1 MICDELKVKKKIIII
16 DDDSLILRSI
26 EKQLNNEDFELELI
40 NDHLV
45 GLKRIE
51 NEKYSLVICDIRMK
65 PITGLELL
73 KKIKLM
79 HPDIPI
85 IIMTGFIDDGIMEKA
100 KEIGYDD
107 YLIKPFRKKSLTDSI
122 YRILKFKY
130 S

>member
-1 MICDELKVKKKIIII
+1 MICDEIKVKKKIIII

-26 EKQLNNEDFELELI
+26 EKQIKSEDFELELI
-40 NDHLV
+40 NDPLV

-51 NEKYSLVICDIRMK
+51 NENYSLVICDIRMK

-73 KKIKLM
+73 KIIKST
-79 HPDIPI
+79 HPDIPV
-85 IIMTGFIDDGIMEKA
+85 IIMTGFIDDVIMEKA
-100 KEIGYDD
+100 KKIGYDD
-107 YLIKPFRKKSLTDSI
+107 YLIKPFRKKSLMDSI

>member
-40 NDHLV
+40 NDPLV

>member
-1 MICDELKVKKKIIII
+1 MKKKIIII

-26 EKQLNNEDFELELI
+26 EKQLNKENFEIELI
-40 NDHLV
+40 NDPLA
-45 GLKRIE
+45 GLKRLE
-51 NEKYSLVICDIRMK
+51 NEKYSLLICDIRMK

-73 KKIKLM
+73 KIIKSTQ
-79 HPDIPI
+79 PDIPV

-122 YRILKFKY
+122 NRILKFNY